1 MKTRVVHQTRL
12 VLIAFLIAFGL
23 PGVSYADGSSR
34 AGTPGLAYSPDGHTL
49 ASGHYDSICLWDA
62 TTGELL
68 NTLTEHVL
76 KVKSVAYSPD
86 GHTLASGDNYSL
98 RLWDATTGELLNTLT
113 GPGIVESVAYSP
125 DGHTLASGGRTIA
138 HFWDI
143 ASYTGGEPTAV
154 AETSWGRIKRHLQGP
169 LR

>member
-12 VLIAFLIAFGL
+12 VLIAFLITFGL
-23 PGVSYADGSSR
+23 PGISYADGSSR

-62 TTGELL
+62 TTGEHLK
-68 NTLTEHVL
+68 TL
-76 KVKSVAYSPD
+76 A
-86 GHTLASGDNYSL
+86 GHTNK
-98 RLWDATTGELLNTLT
+98 
-113 GPGIVESVAYSP
+113 VESVAYSP
-125 DGHTLASGGRTIA
+125 DGHTLASGGRIIA